1 MTIPEIS
8 VILPTYNEKENI
20 PVLLPKIAHA
30 LRKFSYEILLV
41 DDNSPDRTWEVAEN
55 LKKNH
60 KELFVLRRMEGRGLS
75 SAVLAGMSIAKGT
88 VFVVMDADLQHDE
101 SILPNLV
108 EPILAKK
115 SEISIGTRYTDGGST
130 SNWSWIRKSLSFIA
144 TTLAKF
150 FLPIPVS
157 DPMSGFF
164 AISKEYFEK
173 TADFI
178 NPRGFK
184 ILLEFLHR
192 SEIKPRISEVPFTFQ
207 SRRFGKTKLDG
218 SVIRNYL
225 VALLDLRFGK
235 RISPTFLLYS
245 LVGSSGVIV
254 NLFGLLIA
262 ESLHFPEL
270 RTPFQF
276 LNPFH
281 SSVLFGIEISIL
293 SNFFLN
299 NYLTFYEKRYDGI
312 RIVQG
317 LILFHLVSLIG
328 LLIQISVFQFLYH
341 RIFISEFNSS
351 GLRIKF
357 FSDSLA
363 ILAAMIT
370 NYFLNLNVTWKGSRD
385 ESRF

>member
-1 MTIPEIS
+1 MPAPEIS
-8 VILPTYNEKENI
+8 VILPTFNEKENI
-20 PVLLPKIAHA
+20 PILLPKIAKA
-30 LRKFSYEILLV
+30 LQKFKYEILLI

-55 LKKNH
+55 LRGTY

-75 SAVLAGMSIAKGT
+75 SAVLAGMSIAKGK

-101 SILPNLV
+101 SILSELI
-108 EPILAKK
+108 EPILNQR
-115 SEISIGTRYTDGGST
+115 SDVSVGTRYTNGGST
-130 SNWSWIRKSLSFIA
+130 SNWSWIRKGFSYSA
-144 TTLAKF
+144 TTLAKL

-173 TADFI
+173 TAERI

-192 SEIKPRISEVPFTFQ
+192 SEVAPRITEVPFTFQ
-207 SRRFGKTKLDG
+207 SRKFGKTKLDG

-235 RISPTFLLYS
+235 WISPTFLLYS
-245 LVGSSGVIV
+245 LVGSSGVFV
-254 NLFGLLIA
+254 NLFGLLIGEA
-262 ESLHFPEL
+262 FHFPEIT
-270 RTPFQF
+270 TPFQF

-293 SNFFLN
+293 SNFILN

-317 LILFHLVSLIG
+317 LVLFHLVSLLG

-341 RIFISEFNSS
+341 RIFISELNSS
-351 GLRIKF
+351 GLLIKF

-370 NYFLNLNVTWKGSRD
+370 NYFLNLNVTWKGSKD

>member
-1 MTIPEIS
+1 MTAPEIS
-8 VILPTYNEKENI
+8 VILPTYNEKENVPI
-20 PVLLPKIAHA
+20 LLPKIAHA
-30 LRKFSYEILLV
+30 LRKHSYEILLV

-75 SAVLAGMSIAKGT
+75 SAVLAGMSIAKGN

-101 SILPNLV
+101 SILPALV
-108 EPILAKK
+108 EPILNRK
-115 SEISIGTRYTDGGST
+115 SDVSIGTRYKEGGST
-130 SNWSWIRKSLSFIA
+130 SNWSLIRKSFSYFA
-144 TTLAKF
+144 TTLAQL

-192 SEIKPRISEVPFTFQ
+192 SEMKPRISEIPFAFQ
-207 SRRFGKTKLDG
+207 SRQYGKTKLDG

-235 RISPTFLLYS
+235 WISPTFLLYS
-245 LVGSSGVIV
+245 LVGSSGVFV
-254 NLFGLLIA
+254 NLFGLLIG
-262 ESLHFPEL
+262 ETFHFPEL
-270 RTPFQF
+270 TTPFQF

-293 SNFFLN
+293 SNFVLN

-317 LILFHLVSLIG
+317 LILFHLVSLLG

-341 RIFISEFNSS
+341 RIFLSELNSS
-351 GLRIKF
+351 GLLIKF
-357 FSDSLA
+357 SADSLA

>member
-1 MTIPEIS
+1 MTAPEIS
-8 VILPTYNEKENI
+8 VILPTFNEKENVPI
-20 PVLLPKIAHA
+20 LLPKIGKA
-30 LRKFSYEILLV
+30 LEKYKYEILLV

-55 LKKNH
+55 LKKDH

-75 SAVLAGMSIAKGT
+75 SAVLAGMSIAKGK

-101 SILPNLV
+101 SILPDLV
-108 EPILAKK
+108 KPILEQK
-115 SEISIGTRYTDGGST
+115 SDVSIGTRYTDGGST
-130 SNWSWIRKSLSFIA
+130 SNWSWIRKGFSVSA
-144 TTLAKF
+144 TVLAKL

-173 TADFI
+173 TAENI

-192 SEIKPRISEVPFTFQ
+192 SKVSPRISEIPFTFQ
-207 SRRFGKTKLDG
+207 NRKFGKTKLDG

-235 RISPTFLLYS
+235 WISPTFLLYS
-245 LVGSSGVIV
+245 LVGSSGVFV
-254 NLFGLLIA
+254 NLFGLLIG
-262 ESLHFPEL
+262 ETFRFPEIT
-270 RTPFQF
+270 TPFQF
-276 LNPFH
+276 LNPLH

-299 NYLTFYEKRYDGI
+299 NYLTFYEKRYDGF
-312 RIVQG
+312 RIIQG
-317 LILFHLVSLIG
+317 FVLFHLVSLLG

-341 RIFISEFNSS
+341 RIFIPEFNSS
-351 GLRIKF
+351 GLLIKF

>member
-1 MTIPEIS
+1 MTTPEIS
-8 VILPTYNEKENI
+8 VILPTYNEKENVPI
-20 PVLLPKIAHA
+20 LLPKIAKA
-30 LRKFSYEILLV
+30 LQKHRYEILLV

-55 LKKNH
+55 LRKKY
-60 KELFVLRRMEGRGLS
+60 KDLFVLRRMESRGLS
-75 SAVLAGMSIAKGT
+75 SAVLTGMSIAKGK

-101 SILPNLV
+101 SILPDLV
-108 EPILAKK
+108 KPILDHK
-115 SEISIGTRYTDGGST
+115 SDISIGTRYSNGGST
-130 SNWSWIRKSLSFIA
+130 QNWSWIRKGLSIFA
-144 TTLAKF
+144 TVLAKL

-173 TADFI
+173 TAEKI

-184 ILLEFLHR
+184 ILLEFLHQ
-192 SEIKPRISEVPFTFQ
+192 SGMEPRISEVPFSFR
-207 SRRFGKTKLDG
+207 SRKFGKTKLDG
-218 SVIRNYL
+218 SVVRNYL

-235 RISPTFLLYS
+235 WISPKFLLYS
-245 LVGSSGVIV
+245 LVGSSGVFV
-254 NLFGLLIA
+254 NLFGFLIG
-262 ESLHFPEL
+262 ESFHFPEFS
-270 RTPFQF
+270 TPFLF
-276 LNPFH
+276 LNPLH

-293 SNFFLN
+293 SNFILN
-299 NYLTFYEKRYDGI
+299 NYLTFYERRYDGF

-317 LILFHLVSLIG
+317 LVLFHLVSLLG

-341 RIFISEFNSS
+341 KVFIPEFHSS
-351 GLRIKF
+351 GILIKF